1 VTPTDAKVPPRTRS
15 LVTEVLGVQ
24 LAIAALI
31 GVIALLGLAWTSGSV
46 IRNNLEH
53 WATQWAN
60 ELNELGAPFYLAD
73 SSETVLDVERFVAKY
88 PEIERVSWYDA
99 DGRALQSLKDT
110 NPSDAATDPIDAQQV
125 AELTA
130 LAGTP
135 RPYQLTQ
142 DAASTQRYRL
152 LGPIWTESLPGDGLF
167 DLDLKAPKTSV
178 RLLGFVSVD
187 LDFSSYQSAFLPR
200 LALASAVLLALLVG
214 SWALGRWFLKRALA
228 PLSALQGSL
237 ARLAAGETDLKFPA
251 SPHSELDAI
260 VTALEN
266 TTHALQK
273 RERHLLHL
281 VNHDQLTGLPNRH
294 RLIAELDAAMA
305 KSATDGMKCALFF
318 VDLDQFKY
326 VNDTCGHASGD
337 HLLQLAAQQLR
348 YAVRP
353 DDLVAR
359 FGGDEFV
366 VLLRNVSRTD
376 AKLAAAKV
384 LELMRGLKHVEQG
397 QVFHLQCSIG
407 VATFGGARFGAQEI
421 IAQADMACQTAK
433 AHGRNRV
440 EFYSTAG
447 KQSEQMAR
455 DIDWMNRLRA
465 ALEHDGFELH
475 YQPLLHIE
483 SGTVEHYEALL
494 RLKTEHGLVSPPSFL
509 PAAVRFGLMADID
522 RCVLRRAVSAL
533 GEFQSTRPQLTLSVN
548 LSGFAFEDDSLGS
561 YVKRLLDEHG
571 VSGERLVIEITEQLA
586 VRFAANTDKQIALL
600 RELGCRLAID
610 DFGTGYSSFSYLKRL
625 PVDYLKIDGSFIRG
639 LPRDRVDQ
647 AMVRMV
653 GEVARAAGMR
663 TVAEYVHSAT
673 TLTLLSKYGI
683 DYAQGFYIGKATARP
698 EPVTVE
704 WQHAEQR
711 LRLER

>member
-1 VTPTDAKVPPRTRS
+1 M
-15 LVTEVLGVQ
+15 Q

-31 GVIALLGLAWTSGSV
+31 GVIALIGLAWTSGSV

-53 WATQWAN
+53 WATQWAS

-73 SSETVLDVERFVAKY
+73 STESVLDIERFVAKY
-88 PEIERVSWYDA
+88 PEIERVSWYDPE
-99 DGRALQSLKDT
+99 GRALQSSKKSGPAETVAEALDAKSVAELAMLAGAARPYVLT
-110 NPSDAATDPIDAQQV
+110 SDAA
-125 AELTA
+125 
-130 LAGTP
+130 G
-135 RPYQLTQ
+135 
-142 DAASTQRYRL
+142 TQRYRL
-152 LGPIWTESLPGDGLF
+152 LGPIWTESLAGDGLF
-167 DLDLKAPKTSV
+167 DLDLKSAKTSTH
-178 RLLGFVSVD
+178 LIGFVSVD

-200 LALASAVLLALLVG
+200 LALASAVLLVLLG
-214 SWALGRWFLKRALA
+214 ISWACGRWFLKRALA

-237 ARLAAGETDLKFPA
+237 ARLAAGETDLKFPD
-251 SPHSELDAI
+251 SPHTELRAI
-260 VTALEN
+260 VTALDN
-266 TTHALQK
+266 TTQTLQK

-281 VNHDQLTGLPNRH
+281 ANHDQLTGLHNRH
-294 RLIAELDAAMA
+294 RLIAELEGAIAASINDNT
-305 KSATDGMKCALFF
+305 KYALFF

-353 DDLVAR
+353 EDFVAR

-366 VLLRNVSRTD
+366 VLLRNVSRGD
-376 AKLAAAKV
+376 AKLVAAKV

-407 VATFGGARFGAQEI
+407 VAAFGGARFSAQEV

-455 DIDWMNRLRA
+455 DVDWMNRLRA
-465 ALEHDGFELH
+465 ALESAGFELH
-475 YQPLLHIE
+475 YQPLLHIK
-483 SGTVEHYEALL
+483 SGKVQHYEALL

-522 RCVLRRAVSAL
+522 RCVLRLVVRAL
-533 GEFQSTRPQLTLSVN
+533 REFQETHPKITLSVN
-548 LSGFAFEDDSLGS
+548 LSGFAFEDDSLGA
-561 YVKRLLDEHG
+561 YVKKLLNEYD

-600 RELGCRLAID
+600 RELGCRLAVD

-639 LPRDRVDQ
+639 LARDRVDQ

-653 GEVARAAGMR
+653 GEVARAAGMQ
-663 TVAEYVHSAT
+663 TVAEYVNSAA
-673 TLTLLSKYGI
+673 TLSLLAKYGI
-683 DYAQGFYIGKATARP
+683 DYAQGFYVGKATARP
-698 EPVTVE
+698 EPVQVSLPHLVRT
-704 WQHAEQR
+704 R
-711 LRLER
+711 

>member
-1 VTPTDAKVPPRTRS
+1 VTPTDGSTPWRSRS

-24 LAIAALI
+24 LAVAALI
-31 GVIALLGLAWTSGSV
+31 GTIALIGLAWTSGSV

-53 WATQWAN
+53 WATQWAS

-73 SSETVLDVERFVAKY
+73 SAESVLDIERFVAKY

-99 DGRALQSLKDT
+99 NGRTLQSLKESGPVETIAEALDT
-110 NPSDAATDPIDAQQV
+110 RSV
-125 AELTA
+125 AELA
-130 LAGTP
+130 VLAGTP
-135 RPYQLTQ
+135 RPYVLTQ

-152 LGPIWTESLPGDGLF
+152 LGPIWTESLAGDGLF
-167 DLDLKAPKTSV
+167 DLDLKSAKTSKH
-178 RLLGFVSVD
+178 LLGFVSVD

-200 LALASAVLLALLVG
+200 LALASAVLLALLG
-214 SWALGRWFLKRALA
+214 ISWACGRWFLKRALA
-228 PLSALQGSL
+228 PLSALQNSI
-237 ARLAAGETDLKFPA
+237 ARLAAGEADLKFPD
-251 SPHSELDAI
+251 SPHAELRAI
-260 VTALEN
+260 VTALDN
-266 TTHALQK
+266 TTHALRK
-273 RERHLLHL
+273 RETHLLHL
-281 VNHDQLTGLPNRH
+281 ANHDQLTGLHNRH
-294 RLIAELDAAMA
+294 RLIAELETAIAA
-305 KSATDGMKCALFF
+305 SAIDNTKCALFF

-353 DDLVAR
+353 EDFVAR

-366 VLLRNVSRTD
+366 VLLRNVSRGD
-376 AKLAAAKV
+376 AKVVAANV
-384 LELMRGLKHVEQG
+384 LELMRGLKHVEKE

-407 VATFGGARFGAQEI
+407 VAAFGGARFSAQEL

-455 DIDWMNRLRA
+455 DVDWMNRLRA
-465 ALEHDGFELH
+465 ALENDGLELH
-475 YQPLLHIE
+475 YQPLLHIK
-483 SGTVEHYEALL
+483 SGKVQHYEALL

-522 RCVLRRAVSAL
+522 RCVLKLVVRAL
-533 GEFQSTRPQLTLSVN
+533 HEFRETHPDLTLSVN
-548 LSGFAFEDDSLGS
+548 LSGFAFEDDSLGV
-561 YVKRLLDEHG
+561 YVKQLLKEHQ
-571 VSGERLVIEITEQLA
+571 VSGERLMIEITEQLA

-600 RELGCRLAID
+600 RELGCRLAVD

-625 PVDYLKIDGSFIRG
+625 PVDYLKIDGSFIRS
-639 LPRDRVDQ
+639 LTRDKVDQ

-653 GEVARAAGMR
+653 GEVARAAGMQ
-663 TVAEYVHSAT
+663 TVAEYVNSAA
-673 TLTLLSKYGI
+673 TLSLLAKYGI
-683 DYAQGFYIGKATARP
+683 DYAQGFYVGKATARP
-698 EPVTVE
+698 EPVEVALPHLVRT
-704 WQHAEQR
+704 R
-711 LRLER
+711 

>member
-1 VTPTDAKVPPRTRS
+1 MIPTNRTTPWRSRS

-24 LAIAALI
+24 LAVAALI
-31 GVIALLGLAWTSGSV
+31 GVIALIGLAWTSGSV

-53 WATQWAN
+53 WATQWAS

-73 SSETVLDVERFVAKY
+73 STESVLDIERFVAKY
-88 PEIERVSWYDA
+88 PEIDRVSWYDA
-99 DGRALQSLKDT
+99 DGRAQQSLKESGPAET
-110 NPSDAATDPIDAQQV
+110 VPGPLDANTV
-125 AELTA
+125 AELAA
-130 LAGTP
+130 LAGAP
-135 RPYQLTQ
+135 RPYVLRQ
-142 DAASTQRYRL
+142 DTASTQRYRL
-152 LGPIWTESLPGDGLF
+152 LGPIWTESLAGDGLF
-167 DLDLKAPKTSV
+167 DFDVKTAKTSTH
-178 RLLGFVSVD
+178 LLGFVSVD
-187 LDFSSYQSAFLPR
+187 LDFASYQSAFLPR
-200 LALASAVLLALLVG
+200 LALASAVLLVLLG
-214 SWALGRWFLKRALA
+214 ASWALGRAFLKRALA

-237 ARLAAGETDLKFPA
+237 ARLAAGETDLKFPD
-251 SPHSELDAI
+251 SPHTELRAI
-260 VTALEN
+260 VTALDD

-273 RERHLLHL
+273 RERRLLHL
-281 VNHDQLTGLPNRH
+281 ANHDQLTGLFNRH
-294 RLIAELDAAMA
+294 RLIAELDDAIA
-305 KSATDGMKCALFF
+305 SSISDGTKCALFF

-353 DDLVAR
+353 EDFVAR

-366 VLLRNVSRTD
+366 VLLRNVSRSD
-376 AKLAAAKV
+376 AKVAAAKV

-407 VATFGGARFGAQEI
+407 VATFGGTRFSAQEI
-421 IAQADMACQTAK
+421 VAQADMACQTAK

-455 DIDWMNRLRA
+455 DVDWMNRLRG
-465 ALEHDGFELH
+465 ALENDGFELH
-475 YQPLLHIE
+475 YQPLLHIR
-483 SGTVEHYEALL
+483 SGEVRHYEALL
-494 RLKTEHGLVSPPSFL
+494 RLKTEDGLVSPPSFL

-522 RCVLRRAVSAL
+522 RSVLRRVVRAL
-533 GEFQSTRPQLTLSVN
+533 KEFQTTQPELTLSVN
-548 LSGFAFEDDSLGS
+548 LSGFAFEDDGLGA
-561 YVKRLLDEHG
+561 YVKQLLTEHD

-600 RELGCRLAID
+600 RDLGCRLAVD

-653 GEVARAAGMR
+653 GEVAREAGMQ
-663 TVAEYVHSAT
+663 TVAEYVHSAA
-673 TLTLLSKYGI
+673 TLSLLAKYGI
-683 DYAQGFYIGKATARP
+683 DYAQGFYVGRAKATP
-698 EPVTVE
+698 EPVEVAVP
-704 WQHAEQR
+704 HLVR
-711 LRLER
+711 SR

>member
-1 VTPTDAKVPPRTRS
+1 VTPTDGNVPRRSRS

-24 LAIAALI
+24 LAVAALI
-31 GVIALLGLAWTSGSV
+31 GVIALIGLAWTSGSV

-53 WATQWAN
+53 WATQWAS

-73 SSETVLDVERFVAKY
+73 STESVLDIERFVAKY
-88 PEIERVSWYDA
+88 PEIERVSWYSP
-99 DGRALQSLKDT
+99 DGRALQSLRESGPAETVVEALDT
-110 NPSDAATDPIDAQQV
+110 KSV
-125 AELTA
+125 AELSM
-130 LAGTP
+130 LAGAG
-135 RPYQLTQ
+135 RPYALTQ

-167 DLDLKAPKTSV
+167 DFDLKSAKTSTH
-178 RLLGFVSVD
+178 LLGFVSVD

-200 LALASAVLLALLVG
+200 LALASAVLLVLLG
-214 SWALGRWFLKRALA
+214 ASWACGRWFLKRALA

-237 ARLAAGETDLKFPA
+237 ARLAAGETDLKFPD
-251 SPHSELDAI
+251 SPHTELRAI
-260 VTALEN
+260 VTALDD
-266 TTHALQK
+266 TTQALRK

-281 VNHDQLTGLPNRH
+281 ANHDQLTGLHNRH
-294 RLIAELDAAMA
+294 RLIAELEAAIA
-305 KSATDGMKCALFF
+305 ASVSDSTKCALFF

-353 DDLVAR
+353 EDFVAR

-366 VLLRNVSRTD
+366 VLLRNVSRGE
-376 AKLAAAKV
+376 AKLVAAKV

-407 VATFGGARFGAQEI
+407 IAAFGGSRFSAQEL

-433 AHGRNRV
+433 AHGRNRA

-455 DIDWMNRLRA
+455 DVDWMNRLRA
-465 ALEHDGFELH
+465 ALENDGLELH
-475 YQPLLHIE
+475 YQPLLHIK
-483 SGTVEHYEALL
+483 SGTVQHYEALL

-522 RCVLRRAVSAL
+522 RCVLKLVVRAL
-533 GEFQSTRPQLTLSVN
+533 REFRDAQPNLTLSVN
-548 LSGFAFEDDSLGS
+548 LSGFAFEDDSLGA
-561 YVKRLLDEHG
+561 YVKQLLGEYG
-571 VSGERLVIEITEQLA
+571 VPGNRLVIEITEQLA

-600 RELGCRLAID
+600 RELGCRLAVD

-653 GEVARAAGMR
+653 GEVARAAGMQ
-663 TVAEYVHSAT
+663 TVAEYVHSAA
-673 TLTLLSKYGI
+673 TLSLLAKYGI
-683 DYAQGFYIGKATARP
+683 DYAQGFYVGKAKPRP
-698 EPVTVE
+698 EPVEVVLP
-704 WQHAEQR
+704 HAVR
-711 LRLER
+711 AR